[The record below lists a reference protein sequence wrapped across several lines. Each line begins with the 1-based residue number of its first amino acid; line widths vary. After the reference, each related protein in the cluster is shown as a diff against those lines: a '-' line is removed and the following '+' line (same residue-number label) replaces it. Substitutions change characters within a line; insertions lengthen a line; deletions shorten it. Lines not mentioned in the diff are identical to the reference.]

1 MEKRFEQLKEQ
12 ALKYK
17 NNAREQRKNKEV
29 QDAFEAMELAE
40 KQKGEEEKKMTQLW
54 FSEK

>member
-1 MEKRFEQLKEQ
+1 LEKRFEQLKEQ

-40 KQKGEEEKKMTQLW
+40 KQKGEEEKKMTQL
-54 FSEK
+54 